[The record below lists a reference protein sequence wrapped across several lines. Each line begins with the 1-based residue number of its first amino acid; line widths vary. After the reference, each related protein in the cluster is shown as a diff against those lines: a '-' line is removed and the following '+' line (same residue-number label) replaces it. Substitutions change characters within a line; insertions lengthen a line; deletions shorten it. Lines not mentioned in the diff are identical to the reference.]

1 MLFVKVTFFLL
12 YLQLFGPMRW
22 LRICA
27 YIGAVFTVIFYFGMA
42 VAQLIFSTPRHGETW
57 LSHQDTHN
65 ENLAIAMSVPQS
77 AVGLAIDLYILI
89 LPIIAVSQLQL
100 PIRKKVGVML
110 IFMTGLLYKDTLP
123 PLKLRWCEPANHLQV
138 PAYPRYSVF
147 TIECYSFVPMI

>member
-1 MLFVKVTFFLL
+1 MLFIKVTFFLL

-42 VAQLIFSTPRHGETW
+42 VTQLIFSTPRHGETL
-57 LSHQDTHN
+57 LSHQNTHN
-65 ENLAIAMSVPQS
+65 EYLAIAMSVPQS

-110 IFMTGLLYKDTLP
+110 IFMTGLLYEDTLP
-123 PLKLRWCEPANHLQV
+123 PP
-138 PAYPRYSVF
+138 
-147 TIECYSFVPMI
+147 